1 MTVTAV
7 KRSSMQGPASEG
19 ATMSAIDVT
28 WVFGSSRA
36 TICAIVGSKIVSS
49 SGTSSVTSRTISA
62 QRRTSASARPTTA
75 TASALASLSAA
86 RTCSSSGSIRQ
97 LTSAPDASMARAV
110 SSVRSPSPITT
121 TARPWPLAPSTGVA
135 AYSR

>member
-97 LTSAPDASMARAV
+97 LTLRAGRLEGASRLVGEIAVADHDDRPALAACPLHRAR
-110 SSVRSPSPITT
+110 
-121 TARPWPLAPSTGVA
+121 G
-135 AYSR
+135 